1 MLGGMAHDERA
12 DLYSLGVLTW
22 LLFTGGMPGSAQ
34 PPVQPRPEVGEWE
47 GDWRTFNK
55 DMCKKNPSNAER
67 DHLEF
72 ICELSFCHMIFYAL
86 SE

>member
-34 PPVQPRPEVGEWE
+34 PPVQPRPEVGEWKE
-47 GDWRTFNK
+47 IGELLTK
-55 DMCKKNPSNAER
+55 TCAKKNPSNAER

-72 ICELSFCHMIFYAL
+72 ICELSFCHMNFYTL